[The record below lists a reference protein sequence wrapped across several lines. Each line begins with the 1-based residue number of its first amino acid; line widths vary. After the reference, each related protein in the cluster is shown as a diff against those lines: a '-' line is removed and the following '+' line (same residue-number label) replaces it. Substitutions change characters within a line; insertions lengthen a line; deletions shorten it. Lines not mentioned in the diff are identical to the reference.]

1 MARRSGSE
9 RDHVFNDEARDRA
22 RCLRHSGL
30 CREPGCRRYD
40 CRSFRHHGRRLSR
53 HRRDSA
59 NRAGE
64 PSSRQRGHQCRS
76 ASARLDSA
84 SHLRLAVTSSPV
96 RIAMW
101 SGPRNISTAMMR
113 AWGNRADTAVI
124 DEPFSAYYLERTGK
138 EHPGAEEVIAHGEI
152 DWRKIVNQLTDAV
165 PSGKPIFFQKQMVH
179 HLLPEID
186 RGWMVELTNCFLI
199 RDPREVIL
207 SYIKKNPEPTLED
220 LGFVQ
225 QLKIFDFVRGQAN
238 SVPTIVDAKDVLQN
252 PERTL
257 RLLCET
263 IGVSFDAAML
273 SWPPGLRDTDGIWAK
288 YWYDEVASST
298 SFQPYTPREGVV
310 PERLR
315 EIYEQCRECYKKLHK
330 LRLR

>member
-1 MARRSGSE
+1 
-9 RDHVFNDEARDRA
+9 
-22 RCLRHSGL
+22 
-30 CREPGCRRYD
+30 
-40 CRSFRHHGRRLSR
+40 
-53 HRRDSA
+53 
-59 NRAGE
+59 
-64 PSSRQRGHQCRS
+64 
-76 ASARLDSA
+76 
-84 SHLRLAVTSSPV
+84 
-96 RIAMW
+96 MW

-124 DEPFSAYYLERTGK
+124 DEPFYAYYLERTGK

-186 RGWMVELTNCFLI
+186 RGWMVDLTNCFLI

-257 RLLCET
+257 RLLCDT

>member
-1 MARRSGSE
+1 
-9 RDHVFNDEARDRA
+9 
-22 RCLRHSGL
+22 
-30 CREPGCRRYD
+30 
-40 CRSFRHHGRRLSR
+40 
-53 HRRDSA
+53 
-59 NRAGE
+59 
-64 PSSRQRGHQCRS
+64 
-76 ASARLDSA
+76 
-84 SHLRLAVTSSPV
+84 
-96 RIAMW
+96 
-101 SGPRNISTAMMR
+101 MMR

-124 DEPFSAYYLERTGK
+124 DEPFYAYYLERTGK

-186 RGWMVELTNCFLI
+186 RGWMVDLTNCFLI

-288 YWYDEVASST
+288 YWYDEVARST
-298 SFQPYTPREGVV
+298 SFQPYTPREGDV
-310 PERLR
+310 PDRLR
-315 EIYEQCRECYKKLHK
+315 EICEQCRECYEQLHQH
-330 LRLR
+330 RLH